1 MELTGIQKKLLAI
14 SKSRS
19 KEAIE
24 KMPVDFSLKE
34 LKEWAPEPGGI
45 IFNDNLDFAIAQYYA
60 NPKAKYSYLYLNN
73 FSLFEKERENILE
86 IQRMIKNKQIPLP
99 DYYEDWVEQM
109 TPQDRLLAS
118 QKINGLENIQWLQCG
133 RKMWIGKLKEQ

>member
-1 MELTGIQKKLLAI
+1 ML
-14 SKSRS
+14 
-19 KEAIE
+19 
-24 KMPVDFSLKE
+24 
-34 LKEWAPEPGGI
+34 
-45 IFNDNLDFAIAQYYA
+45 
-60 NPKAKYSYLYLNN
+60 
-73 FSLFEKERENILE
+73 
-86 IQRMIKNKQIPLP
+86 KNKHNPIP